1 MKKFTIEDLNL
12 TEKDKETLEKWQ
24 KQLDE
29 NNELEVVLDGVFYEE
44 IWHLN
49 KEQKRNNNLVRLLE
63 SLNPDYKLFFKEK
76 ERDRMSGYTIT
87 NYILARPSRNKEI
100 EYFMELIER
109 GIVLTNLNKLK
120 EVGFTVEGINT
131 QENIFLKL
139 TPSGMMKD
147 ECIKLSSF
155 YTNKVY
161 VISINK
167 WTMVNKE
174 YMEFL

>member
-1 MKKFTIEDLNL
+1 MKKFTIEDLSL

-44 IWHLN
+44 IWNLN
-49 KEQKRNNNLVRLLE
+49 KEQKRNNNLVTLFK
-63 SLNPDYKLFFKEK
+63 SLNPNHKFSFKEK
-76 ERDRMSGYTIT
+76 ERDMYSGYTTT
-87 NYILARPSRNKEI
+87 NYIIARPARNKEI

-109 GIVLTNLNKLK
+109 GIVLTNVNKLK
-120 EVGFTVEGINT
+120 EVGFIVEGINT
-131 QENIFLKL
+131 SEDVFLQL
-139 TPSGMMKD
+139 APSGMMKA
-147 ECIKLSSF
+147 ECIKLTSY
-155 YTNKVY
+155 YTNRVY
-161 VISINK
+161 LISINK